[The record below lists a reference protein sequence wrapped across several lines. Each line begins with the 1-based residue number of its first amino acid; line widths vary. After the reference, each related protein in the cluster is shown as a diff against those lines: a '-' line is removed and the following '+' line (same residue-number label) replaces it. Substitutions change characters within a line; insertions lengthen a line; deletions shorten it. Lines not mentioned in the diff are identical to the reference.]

1 MNPSNLFAFYGSLR
15 RGMENYEPLKEYLHY
30 QYHTWL
36 HGYQLYSLGP
46 YPFAYR
52 TDSPSDK
59 ILVEVF
65 EINHQPTID
74 TIHKIEMDAGYFL
87 DTTLIDGQPV
97 NIYLYVHKADY
108 PFVFGGDWVK
118 FFRP

>member
-1 MNPSNLFAFYGSLR
+1 MKPIHLYAFYGSLR
-15 RGMENYEPLKEYLHY
+15 RNMENYEPLKEHLLY

-36 HGYQLYSLGP
+36 QGYQLYSLGP
-46 YPFAYR
+46 YPFAIR
-52 TDSPSDK
+52 TNSPTDK

-74 TIHKIEMDAGYFL
+74 AIHQIEIEAGYFL
-87 DTTLIDGQPV
+87 DSVIIDGQAV
-97 NIYLYVHKADY
+97 NIYLYADKSDY

>member
-1 MNPSNLFAFYGSLR
+1 MPSNLFAFYGSLR

-30 QYHTWL
+30 HYHTWL
-36 HGYQLYSLGP
+36 HGYQLYSLGT

-87 DTTLIDGQPV
+87 DTILIDSQPV
-97 NIYLYVHKADY
+97 NIYLYADKADY
-108 PFVFGGDWVK
+108 PFVFGGDWVQ
-118 FFRP
+118 FFRS